1 MGRRTENDQCEK
13 KDDKKSFR
21 SKARMENIFS
31 KYFELTEVNDTIC
44 ERIQFQINAYT
55 NGIYPS
61 NYHIEN
67 ERCYICRTKAFSTS
81 CHIKIKWSRFV
92 KDGNK
97 RQIYFERVE

>member
-13 KDDKKSFR
+13 KDDKKIIYR

-31 KYFELTEVNDTIC
+31 KYFELTEGNDTVC

-67 ERCYICRTKAFSTS
+67 ERFYICRTKAFSTS

-92 KDGNK
+92 KMGTK
-97 RQIYFERVE
+97 GKSILKG

>member
-13 KDDKKSFR
+13 KDDKKIIYR

-31 KYFELTEVNDTIC
+31 KYFGLTEGNDTIC
-44 ERIQFQINAYT
+44 ERIIFQINAYT

-67 ERCYICRTKAFSTS
+67 ERFYICRTNAFSTS
-81 CHIKIKWSRFV
+81 CHIKIKCSRFV
-92 KDGNK
+92 KMGTK
-97 RQIYFERVE
+97 GKSILKG